1 MRACPTQQGTGCVR
15 LPAAAQKQDEAHDV
29 FVLLRLVGVDRDRGN
44 LPGVVKNRI
53 ARGGPALVL
62 GPAAAQATLDVVKR
76 RCKGAFGGAGGFE
89 REGVAGIGSRSV
101 ERTVS
106 PAGQR
111 KRCFQEIA
119 LTRLPDDGGK
129 PLFGVYERGDAGEC
143 RTGPVVS
150 ACGWYLRHQHA
161 ADT

>member
-1 MRACPTQQGTGCVR
+1 MRVSPTQQGTGCVR

-29 FVLLRLVGVDRDRGN
+29 FVLLRLVGVNRDRGH

-62 GPAAAQATLDVVKR
+62 GPAATQAPLHFVKG
-76 RCKGAFGGAGGFE
+76 RCKGAFGLAGGFE
-89 REGVAGIGSRSV
+89 REGVAGVSSRSV

-111 KRCFQEIA
+111 KRCFPEIA
-119 LTRLPDDGGK
+119 LARLPDDAGK
-129 PLFGVYERGDAGEC
+129 PLFGVYERGGVGE
-143 RTGPVVS
+143 
-150 ACGWYLRHQHA
+150 
-161 ADT
+161 